1 MIDSASSH
9 GRNGLSMREAPAA
22 APASRNVPNGR
33 QQLTAATRLPSAA
46 IDDTR
51 GPRACAMSRFLHNLR
66 ALALGAMNYNK
77 IVATDTRL
85 ELAISKL
92 NEVRY
97 EIPKVIVGQQ
107 DVVEG
112 VIICLIASGH
122 VLLEGVPGLGKTTL
136 LRTMARA
143 LQLKYSR
150 IQFTPDLMPADI
162 VGSMI
167 METSDRG
174 SKSLRFQPGPIFAN
188 LVLAD
193 EINRATPKTQSALL
207 EAMQERTVTSGNT
220 THELE
225 APFLV
230 MATQNPIEMEGTY
243 PLPEAQLDRFLM
255 KILVRYPSR
264 EELNRIVER
273 TIQTTEEQV
282 NPVMDRDAILE
293 VKSVCREVLVAPHVQ
308 EFAIQLVMAT
318 QPEQTEAHELSKK
331 YIRYGSSPRGAQALV
346 ECGRVRALMRGR
358 YHLSIEDIDAVASAV
373 LRHRIILNFDAH
385 ADGQTAD
392 TILTAIIR
400 GVSAHASAA

>member
-1 MIDSASSH
+1 M
-9 GRNGLSMREAPAA
+9 L
-22 APASRNVPNGR
+22 
-33 QQLTAATRLPSAA
+33 
-46 IDDTR
+46 
-51 GPRACAMSRFLHNLR
+51 
-66 ALALGAMNYNK
+66 YNK
-77 IVATDTRL
+77 VVATDARL
-85 ELAISKL
+85 ELAVSRL
-92 NEVRY
+92 NELRF
-97 EIPKVIVGQQ
+97 EIAKVIVGQQ

-112 VIICLIASGH
+112 VLICLIASGH

-167 METSDRG
+167 IETNDHG
-174 SKSLRFQPGPIFAN
+174 SKSLRFQPGPIFAH

-207 EAMQERTVTSGNT
+207 EAMQERTVTSGTT

-255 KILVRYPSR
+255 KILVKYPNR

-273 TIQTTEEQV
+273 TIQREEAQV
-282 NPVMDRDAILE
+282 QAMVDRDAVLE
-293 VKSVCREVLVAPHVQ
+293 VRSVCRDVLVAPHVQ
-308 EFAIQLVMAT
+308 EYAIQMVMAT
-318 QPEQTEAHELSKK
+318 QPEQAEAHELAKK

-346 ECGRVRALMRGR
+346 ECGRVRALMHGR
-358 YHLSIEDIDAVASAV
+358 YHLSVEDIEAIAFAV

-385 ADGQTAD
+385 ADGQTPD
-392 TILTAIIR
+392 SILSAIIR
-400 GVSAHASAA
+400 GVTAHASAA